1 MLAVAAVAVEVVV
14 DALSVSSVALAVASV
29 ASAAITAS
37 FSGCVSSV
45 ANVCPAV
52 TFSPIWTETEETE
65 PEVGNP
71 TDFC

>member
-1 MLAVAAVAVEVVV
+1 MLAVAAVDVDVVV
-14 DALSVSSVALAVASV
+14 DALSVSSVAFAVANV

-52 TFSPIWTETEETE
+52 TF
-65 PEVGNP
+65 
-71 TDFC
+71 